1 MVLSL
6 LSQMP
11 PTSTPPTIEE
21 CLAKL
26 ADNIDKLELVG
37 KRLAASTANFV
48 SISTKTTSLNSTI
61 IGTKSN
67 DETTHKTPIVQNNQL
82 ETNTPTTIILPSSIT
97 PPLNNEE
104 QDKTKAS
111 NPTHNMV
118 QVQPANSLKPS
129 GTAVCIISATNPS
142 TNFHSTQNQSVG
154 LPLQCLAT
162 TDIQAYCQRGL
173 CFCCLKMSLVSHQCC
188 PPTFVFL
195 RIEPKPPWEPR
206 DPRYKTM
213 ILEDKDRF
221 QDGSI
226 DTCMRSKTTIL
237 LITVAS

>member
-37 KRLAASTANFV
+37 KRLAASTANSV

-67 DETTHKTPIVQNNQL
+67 DETTHKTPIIQNNQL
-82 ETNTPTTIILPSSIT
+82 GTNTPTTIIPPSSIT

-111 NPTHNMV
+111 NPTHNMG
-118 QVQPANSLKPS
+118 QR
-129 GTAVCIISATNPS
+129 S
-142 TNFHSTQNQSVG
+142 TDPH
-154 LPLQCLAT
+154 L
-162 TDIQAYCQRGL
+162 I
-173 CFCCLKMSLVSHQCC
+173 SLVGVAKMETEDQHQLQQSL
-188 PPTFVFL
+188 VVA
-195 RIEPKPPWEPR
+195 
-206 DPRYKTM
+206 
-213 ILEDKDRF
+213 RF
-221 QDGSI
+221 
-226 DTCMRSKTTIL
+226 M
-237 LITVAS
+237 